1 MVAKRDDA
9 AAGGFRFEPW
19 TPVDKADMFTDANF
33 KNARDELRRLINN
46 LVHSRPED
54 ERPALLAAGDRLLL
68 HDDQTVADL
77 LATIKMAMIAAQP
90 KHSKVDHQKYR
101 RDQKTHL
108 AMLRTTLEI
117 DYAADDA
124 GIDPGK
130 RHAPQRV
137 QSAMIKRAKDP
148 NRDYDVEAPSL
159 RTISRTLAE
168 LAKHR
173 KSKPPQ
179 E

>member
-1 MVAKRDDA
+1 MTA
-9 AAGGFRFEPW
+9 
-19 TPVDKADMFTDANF
+19 
-33 KNARDELRRLINN
+33 RRLINN
-46 LVHSRPED
+46 LVYSRPED

-77 LATIKMAMIAAQP
+77 LTTIKTAMIAAQP

-117 DYAADDA
+117 DYAVHDA

-130 RHAPQRV
+130 RHAPQLV
-137 QSAMIKRAKDP
+137 QSAMIKRAEDP
-148 NRDYDVEAPSL
+148 NRDYDIKVPSLAPSVERWRSL
-159 RTISRTLAE
+159 PSTGNRSRRKNRPRRFRPRSRDTLSLSIQLHIDNLWTTGAICY
-168 LAKHR
+168 
-173 KSKPPQ
+173 P
-179 E
+179 

>member
-1 MVAKRDDA
+1 
-9 AAGGFRFEPW
+9 
-19 TPVDKADMFTDANF
+19 MFTDADF

-46 LVHSRPED
+46 LVYSRPED
-54 ERPALLAAGDRLLL
+54 ERPALLATGDRPLL

-77 LATIKMAMIAAQP
+77 LATIKTAMIAAQP

-130 RHAPQRV
+130 RHAPQRI

-148 NRDYDVEAPSL
+148 DRDYDIKVPSL

-173 KSKPPQ
+173 KSKPTQ

>member
-1 MVAKRDDA
+1 
-9 AAGGFRFEPW
+9 
-19 TPVDKADMFTDANF
+19 
-33 KNARDELRRLINN
+33 
-46 LVHSRPED
+46 
-54 ERPALLAAGDRLLL
+54 
-68 HDDQTVADL
+68 
-77 LATIKMAMIAAQP
+77 MIAAQP

-130 RHAPQRV
+130 RHAPQRI

-148 NRDYDVEAPSL
+148 DRDYDIKVPSL

-173 KSKPPQ
+173 KSKPTQ

>member
-9 AAGGFRFEPW
+9 VAGGFRFEPW
-19 TPVDKADMFTDANF
+19 TPVDQADMFTDANF

-46 LVHSRPED
+46 VAYARPED
-54 ERPALLAAGDRLLL
+54 ERPALSAIADGCRDLS
-68 HDDQTVADL
+68 DQTAADML
-77 LATIKMAMIAAQP
+77 KAIKTAMIAAQP

-101 RDQKTHL
+101 RDQKTHI
-108 AMLRTTLEI
+108 AILRTTLEI

-124 GIDPGK
+124 GIDPGQ
-130 RHAPQRV
+130 RHAPKLV
-137 QSAMIKRAKDP
+137 QSAMINRAKDP
-148 NRDYDVEAPSL
+148 ERDYDIKVPSP
-159 RTISRTLAE
+159 RTISQTLAE
-168 LAKHR
+168 LAKHG